1 MTFDLATESRR
12 LDKKVASLR
21 GKDALPIGLVE
32 LLAKARKLQ
41 LKARAQAVPVSIPD
55 PDRCDAASHAQGA
68 PLLPRHSFAVDAE
81 RASALMDALKDLA
94 REQGGALARSVQLLE
109 EAERE
114 GVFDRK
120 EAFARFIADDADHFA
135 RLCELTPEA
144 PRLIPFLVQASATPF
159 VEVMAEAVVGE
170 AGLGSVWQHGH
181 CPVCGSLPL
190 IGRLLEKEGHRS
202 LVCSFCHSEYRTR
215 RLQCPYC
222 LEEDMEKLEYFDSPD
237 EPGYMVNVCRSC
249 NGYIKTADFRKLDKP
264 SLPLFDDLESLA
276 LDMLASQKGLTR
288 PTLSAWGF

>member
-21 GKDALPIGLVE
+21 GKDALPSGLVE

-41 LKARAQAVPVSIPD
+41 LDARAQAASVTIPESE
-55 PDRCDAASHAQGA
+55 RCTAASHAQGA
-68 PLLPRHSFAVDAE
+68 PLLPRHGFVVNVE
-81 RASALMDALKDLA
+81 RASALMDALKQLA
-94 REQGGALARSVQLLE
+94 REQGDALARSVQLLD
-109 EAERE
+109 EAEKE
-114 GVFDRK
+114 GTFDRA
-120 EAFARFIADDADHFA
+120 EAFARFIADDADHFS
-135 RLCELTPEA
+135 RLCELTPET

-159 VEVMAEAVVGE
+159 IEAMAEAAVGE
-170 AGLGSVWQHGH
+170 AGLDSIWRHGH

-190 IGRLLEKEGHRS
+190 IGRLREKEGHRS
-202 LVCSFCHSEYRTR
+202 LVCSFCHSEYRVQ

-249 NGYIKTADFRKLDKP
+249 NGYIKTADFRKLDKT

-276 LDMLASQKGLTR
+276 LDMLASQKGLSR

>member
-21 GKDALPIGLVE
+21 GKDALPSGLVE

-41 LKARAQAVPVSIPD
+41 LDARAQASPASIPEAS
-55 PDRCDAASHAQGA
+55 RCDAASHAQGA
-68 PLLPRHSFAVDAE
+68 PLLPRHSFVVDVE
-81 RASALMDALKDLA
+81 RASALMDALKNLA
-94 REQGGALARSVQLLE
+94 REQGDALARSVQLLE
-109 EAERE
+109 EAEKE
-114 GVFDRK
+114 GTFDCS
-120 EAFARFIADDADHFA
+120 EAFARFIADDAEHFS
-135 RLCELTPEA
+135 RLCELTPET

-159 VEVMAEAVVGE
+159 IEALAEAVVGE
-170 AGLGSVWQHGH
+170 AGLDAVWPHGH

-190 IGRLLEKEGHRS
+190 IGRLREKEGYRN
-202 LVCSFCHSEYRTR
+202 LVCSFCHSEYRAR

-249 NGYIKTADFRKLDKP
+249 NGYIKTVDFRNLDKT

-276 LDMLASQKGLTR
+276 LDMLASQKGLSR

>member
-21 GKDALPIGLVE
+21 GKDALPSGLVE

-41 LKARAQAVPVSIPD
+41 LDARAHTSPASIPEAG
-55 PDRCDAASHAQGA
+55 RCDAASHAQGA
-68 PLLPRHSFAVDAE
+68 PFLPRHSFVVDVE
-81 RASALMDALKDLA
+81 RASVLMDALKDLA
-94 REQGGALARSVQLLE
+94 REQGDALARSVQLLD
-109 EAERE
+109 EAEKE
-114 GVFDRK
+114 GTFDRT
-120 EAFARFIADDADHFA
+120 EAFARFIADDTEHFV
-135 RLCELTPEA
+135 RLGELTPEA

-159 VEVMAEAVVGE
+159 IEAMAEAVAGE
-170 AGLGSVWQHGH
+170 AGLDAVWPHGH

-190 IGRLLEKEGHRS
+190 IGRLREKEGYRN
-202 LVCSFCHSEYRTR
+202 LVCSFCHSEYRAR

-249 NGYIKTADFRKLDKP
+249 NGYIKTADFRNLDKT

-276 LDMLASQKGLTR
+276 LDMLASQKGLSR